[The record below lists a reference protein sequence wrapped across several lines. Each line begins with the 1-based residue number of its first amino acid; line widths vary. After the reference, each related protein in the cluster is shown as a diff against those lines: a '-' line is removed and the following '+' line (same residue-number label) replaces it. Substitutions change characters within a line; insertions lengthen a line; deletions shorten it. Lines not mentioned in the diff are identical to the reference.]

1 MTAFSKQFEFI
12 IRPDSTTTNTAT
24 SVSIPSTAAAA
35 DGSSVFKSMP
45 QKGDGYYGSSDGL
58 HTITYTVT
66 PNFVGTLTTQAT
78 LVASPADT
86 DWFNVVNTSVTYD
99 NLVNPAATTTTN
111 YFNFTGNFIWCRAVV
126 QRAIQPLNGSI
137 MFINYNH

>member
-1 MTAFSKQFEFI
+1 MTAFSKQIEFI
-12 IRPDSTTTNTAT
+12 LRPTSTATNTAT
-24 SVSIPSTAAAA
+24 SVSIPSSAVAP
-35 DGSSVFKSMP
+35 DGSSIFRSIP

-78 LVASPADT
+78 LVTMPAEA
-86 DWFNVVNTSVTYD
+86 DWFNVVGTTVEYSE
-99 NLVNPAATTTTN
+99 LVNPVATTTTN
-111 YFNFTGNFIWCRAVV
+111 YFNFTGNFVWCRALVHRKV
-126 QRAIQPLNGSI
+126 LPLNGTV

>member
-12 IRPDSTTTNTAT
+12 IRPTSTTTNTAT
-24 SVSIPSTAAAA
+24 SVSIPSSAFAA
-35 DGSSVFKSMP
+35 DGSSVFKSIP

-58 HTITYTVT
+58 HTVTYTVT

-78 LVASPADT
+78 LVSAPLES
-86 DWFNVVNTSVTYD
+86 DWFNVVNTTVTYD
-99 NLVNPAATTTTN
+99 NLVNPVATTTTN
-111 YFNFTGNFIWCRAVV
+111 YFNFTGNFIWCRSVV
-126 QRAIQPLNGSI
+126 QRAVQQLNGAV